1 VLTEDQ
7 GEGFWSWRCVRDGQ
21 DDPRYPRP
29 EYQWLVSSTQGERA
43 TSTLVRL
50 RFEAPRNRRA
60 GKSLALHAGGNACRY
75 MELVLHDMYP
85 PPSAEPLW
93 RKAVN

>member
-1 VLTEDQ
+1 MGRMILDIL
-7 GEGFWSWRCVRDGQ
+7 VRSTSGAF
-21 DDPRYPRP
+21 P
-29 EYQWLVSSTQGERA
+29 TQGERSRCA
-43 TSTLVRL
+43 LYPHWTRASRTKWHTLVRL